1 MSVLLDQK
9 QACLDL
15 SNAALAFFDLLDEH
29 GEEGPWT
36 ANGGVEIIVRLADAY
51 EAATTPTHR
60 RATQRMMALAM
71 RTDDPGK
78 LLTTF
83 GMLGQAAE
91 EDGL

>member
-1 MSVLLDQK
+1 MSDLTAQK

-15 SNAALAFFDLLDEH
+15 SKAAVEFFDLLDEH

-36 ANGGVEIIVRLADAY
+36 VSGGVEIIVRLADAY

-60 RATQRMMALAM
+60 RATQHMMAMAM
-71 RTDDPGK
+71 RSDDPAK

-83 GMLGQAAE
+83 GMLGEMARD
-91 EDGL
+91 DGL